1 MKLFKSSSFPY
12 SHIAYKTILLIGISS
27 ILAALYAYS
36 AGAQEQASKDNIVKE
51 NTAPAPAPAPAPEKI
66 IPSDELAKTSPLL
79 VEYGP
84 LTFSPL
90 VKKVVPAVVNIAVS
104 QNVPIKHPKKIII
117 PPSVRG
123 TPLEKE
129 FRQRQHQQ
137 QQKITEAGSGF
148 IIDPSG
154 IIVTNTHV
162 IGDSSDITVSLQ
174 DGTQLP
180 ASVIGNDSLTD
191 IAVIKINAHHP
202 LPYVKWGDS
211 KRVEVGDW
219 ILTTGNPFGL
229 GSSVTAGIVSARGRD
244 IGSGPFDDFLQLDA
258 PMNPGNSGGPS
269 FNLAGQVIALNT
281 AIVSPTGSS
290 VGIGF
295 GIPSEIVAPIVTQL
309 CKTGFIDRGWLG
321 VTLGDDD
328 RRDGV
333 RIVDIDA
340 KGPAYDAKIKVGDRI
355 EMINSQH
362 VDTVRTFMKT
372 VAMAHPGS
380 KIELLIKRNKRKF
393 NIVTT
398 VGHRPK
404 DADN

>member
-1 MKLFKSSSFPY
+1 MKMFKIPSFLHSHMVYKAALFVGVS
-12 SHIAYKTILLIGISS
+12 TLLISLHMQS
-27 ILAALYAYS
+27 AAS
-36 AGAQEQASKDNIVKE
+36 QEKKSNSENIVKQD
-51 NTAPAPAPAPAPEKI
+51 AAPAPAPAPEKI
-66 IPSDELAKTSPLL
+66 VPSDELAKTSPLL

-104 QNVPIKHPKKIII
+104 QDVPVKHPKKIII
-117 PPSVRG
+117 PPSVKG

-148 IIDPSG
+148 IVDPSG

-162 IGDSSDITVSLQ
+162 IGDSDDITVSLQ
-174 DGTQLP
+174 DGTQFP
-180 ASVIGNDSLTD
+180 ATVIGSDSLTD
-191 IAVIKINAHHP
+191 IAVIKINAKHP

-219 ILTTGNPFGL
+219 ILATGNPFGL

-269 FNLAGQVIALNT
+269 FNLAGQVVALNT

-321 VTLGDDD
+321 VTLGNDD
-328 RRDGV
+328 RSNGV
-333 RIVDIDA
+333 RIIDIDK
-340 KGPAYDAKIKVGDRI
+340 KGPAYNAKIKVGDRI

-372 VAMAHPGS
+372 IAIAHPGS
-380 KIELLIKRNKRKF
+380 TVELQVKRNKHDLK
-393 NIVTT
+393 IIAT

>member
-1 MKLFKSSSFPY
+1 MNMPKLPIVFHLRSTFKTALFFSVSSFFV
-12 SHIAYKTILLIGISS
+12 SMVLQSVV
-27 ILAALYAYS
+27 
-36 AGAQEQASKDNIVKE
+36 AQEVTKKTETITKQDNGS
-51 NTAPAPAPAPAPEKI
+51 APAPEKV
-66 IPSDELAKTSPLL
+66 IPSAELAKTSPLL

-104 QNVPIKHPKKIII
+104 QDIPIKSRKKIII
-117 PPSVRG
+117 PPSVKG

-162 IGDSSDITVSLQ
+162 IGDSDDITVSLQ
-174 DGTQLP
+174 DGSQFP
-180 ASVIGNDSLTD
+180 ATVIGSDSLTD
-191 IAVIKINAHHP
+191 IAVIKIDAKHP
-202 LPYVKWGDS
+202 LPYVIWGDS

-219 ILTTGNPFGL
+219 ILATGNPFGL

-269 FNLAGQVIALNT
+269 FNLAGQVVALNT

-328 RRDGV
+328 RHNGV
-333 RIVDIDA
+333 KIVDIDK
-340 KGPAYDAKIKVGDRI
+340 KGPAYNAKIKVGDRI
-355 EMINSQH
+355 EMIDSQH

-372 VAMAHPGS
+372 IAVSHPGATV
-380 KIELLIKRNKRKF
+380 ELQIRRNKHLLK
-393 NIVTT
+393 ISAI

>member
-1 MKLFKSSSFPY
+1 MKYLVFPAKVKLHVKLICYGYLIIIVNLFTLPSF
-12 SHIAYKTILLIGISS
+12 S
-27 ILAALYAYS
+27 
-36 AGAQEQASKDNIVKE
+36 QEHTQKVTEAHPNA
-51 NTAPAPAPAPAPEKI
+51 NPAPPSSTTKV
-66 IPSDELAKTSPLL
+66 IPSDSLAQTSPLL
-79 VEYGP
+79 VESGP

-90 VKKVVPAVVNIAVS
+90 VKKVVPAVVNIAVL
-104 QNVPIKHPKKIII
+104 QDVPVKPQKRTKI
-117 PPSVRG
+117 PPSLKG
-123 TPLEKE
+123 TPFEKE
-129 FRQRQHQQ
+129 FRQRQHEQR
-137 QQKITEAGSGF
+137 QKITEAGSGF

-162 IGDSSDITVSLQ
+162 IGDSDDITVSLM

-180 ASVIGNDSLTD
+180 ATVIGSDSLTD
-191 IAVIKINAHHP
+191 IAVIKVNSKKP
-202 LPYVKWGDS
+202 LPHVQWGDS
-211 KRVEVGDW
+211 KKVEVGDW
-219 ILTTGNPFGL
+219 ILAAGNPFGL

-269 FNLAGQVIALNT
+269 FNLAGQVVALNT

-321 VTLGDDD
+321 VTLEDDNHHN
-328 RRDGV
+328 GV
-333 RIVDIDA
+333 KITDID
-340 KGPAYDAKIKVGDRI
+340 KNSPAYNAKIRVGDRI
-355 EMINSQH
+355 EMIDAQH

-372 VAMAHPGS
+372 VAIAHPGS
-380 KIELLIKRNKRKF
+380 ILQLKIKRNKRSLTLP
-393 NIVTT
+393 VT

-404 DADN
+404 DADD